1 MIKIKIEGASHSGK
15 TLTSMRIAA
24 ILREEGYDVTVITE
38 PTNVDILNKFIE
50 TPADVL
56 TGKTFEVCIHDTN
69 GASFNPFYH
78 TPVRLTRKPK

>member
-1 MIKIKIEGASHSGK
+1 MIKIKIEGSSHCGK

-38 PTNVDILNKFIE
+38 PTNVDVLHKFIE

-56 TGKTFEVCIHDTN
+56 TGKTFNVCIHDTN
-69 GASFNPFYH
+69 GADFNPFYH
-78 TPVRLTRKPK
+78 VPVHLKRK